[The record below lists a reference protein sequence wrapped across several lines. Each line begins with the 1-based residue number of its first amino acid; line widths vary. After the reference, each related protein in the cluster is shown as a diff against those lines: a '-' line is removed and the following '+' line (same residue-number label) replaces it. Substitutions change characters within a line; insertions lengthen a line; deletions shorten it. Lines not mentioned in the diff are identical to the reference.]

1 MEEPRKG
8 GGVGHFSA
16 CLQNRAYTAVNQVL
30 PLSNSL
36 RRRKQSAKG
45 WGEVLEGT
53 RTREE

>member
-8 GGVGHFSA
+8 GVVGHFSA